1 MENAKVWAEIKKDC
15 FTPEAKAFGV
25 VPPKGILLI
34 GVPGCGKSLFAKA
47 LANIFKRPLLR
58 MDMASVKDKWVGGS
72 EGRMKE
78 ALSMSEAVSP
88 CVLWIDEIEKAFG
101 GAGSGDTHEVT
112 TSIFGML
119 LTWMVEKKGDVIL
132 VATANNISALRPELI
147 SRFSSQF
154 WVGLPDGVQRLDA
167 IKIHLK
173 KNGRPANLF
182 TDAQLA
188 EAVVLTKG
196 FSGREIE
203 AAVQDSIN
211 RAWHKKHVQVQVEDL
226 VEAVKNIRPASKV
239 KAAEI
244 EALIRAKE
252 QMGVLDASINHDPV
266 TSTSEGSRKI
276 NKGVAG

>member
-1 MENAKVWAEIKKDC
+1 
-15 FTPEAKAFGV
+15 
-25 VPPKGILLI
+25 
-34 GVPGCGKSLFAKA
+34 
-47 LANIFKRPLLR
+47 
-58 MDMASVKDKWVGGS
+58 
-72 EGRMKE
+72 
-78 ALSMSEAVSP
+78 
-88 CVLWIDEIEKAFG
+88 
-101 GAGSGDTHEVT
+101 
-112 TSIFGML
+112 
-119 LTWMVEKKGDVIL
+119 
-132 VATANNISALRPELI
+132 
-147 SRFSSQF
+147 
-154 WVGLPDGVQRLDA
+154 VGLPDGVQRLDA

-252 QMGVLDASINHDPV
+252 QMGVLDASIYHDPV